1 MWNSNIQLIGGDK
14 KTVTGDKSVLQEFSL
29 AEGTK
34 IEWTASANYFTSQSG
49 TYTVTSNN
57 DKKVTLALKSASE
70 GDTLSP
76 SGTSGSGVSDLADG
90 NKPTKDFKL
99 TKYAE
104 LGKNETIYYTFNSN
118 LNDNALITSVYIQY
132 IVCYGLPGPKV
143 NIGLYLNGNSIA
155 SSDGIS
161 ADYLT
166 TSYNK
171 RKNWTVNL
179 IGKDVKASDIKN
191 GNLKFGITCTTRG
204 CNVFG
209 ADLKPNY
216 INPN

>member
-1 MWNSNIQLIGGDK
+1 M
-14 KTVTGDKSVLQEFSL
+14 
-29 AEGTK
+29 
-34 IEWTASANYFTSQSG
+34 
-49 TYTVTSNN
+49 
-57 DKKVTLALKSASE
+57 ALKSATTGS
-70 GDTLSP
+70 LSAP
-76 SGTSGSGVSDLADG
+76 SGTSGSGVNDLEDG

-99 TKYAE
+99 TQYSE
-104 LGKNETIYYTFNSN
+104 LGKNETIYYTFNSS
-118 LNDNALITSVYIQY
+118 LNDDALITKVVIQY

-155 SSDGIS
+155 SSNGIS

-166 TSYNK
+166 TSYDK
-171 RKNWTVNL
+171 RKTWTVDL
-179 IGKDVKASDIKN
+179 IGKNVKASDIKN